1 MIHIYITQ
9 LGNYLLENLVLKII
23 HITEITPEM
32 LKRTKYAIFLQLI
45 LYFAN
50 IKHANYFR

>member
-9 LGNYLLENLVLKII
+9 LGNYLLENLVLNIV

-32 LKRTKYAIFLQLI
+32 LLDMLFFFTINTLFCKYQT
-45 LYFAN
+45 
-50 IKHANYFR
+50 R